1 MKKSVI
7 ILLLLFSLH
16 FSSSAFA
23 EEPQFVTTQNF
34 LAAADSEKGISY
46 TLGSPIADA
55 NGTHYDL
62 VRLTYKGDA
71 SPYTSNITLL
81 FNESEDRVQL
91 MMYNLIN
98 FAEEDSAEVLD
109 EINMLNRQ
117 ISGIK
122 LYVDDSDYSIT
133 VEMYMFVTES
143 TVADATLSAIGF
155 MIGKTD
161 AIYDMLKE
169 YSI

>member
-1 MKKSVI
+1 MKKPII
-7 ILLLLFSLH
+7 ILSLVLSLLFSTT
-16 FSSSAFA
+16 AFA
-23 EEPQFVTTQNF
+23 EEPQYATTRNF
-34 LAAADSEKGISY
+34 LAAADLERGITY
-46 TLGSPIADA
+46 TLKAPITDA
-55 NGTHYDL
+55 NGTNYDL
-62 VRLTYKGDA
+62 VSLTYKGNA
-71 SPYTSNITLL
+71 SPYTSNIMLL
-81 FNESEDRVQL
+81 FNESQDRVQL
-91 MMYNLIN
+91 MMYNLID
-98 FAEEDSAEVLD
+98 FAEEDRAEVLD

>member
-1 MKKSVI
+1 MIRVITDRGKKLVLDSDALHPLVYQRLVHSI
-7 ILLLLFSLH
+7 SL
-16 FSSSAFA
+16 
-23 EEPQFVTTQNF
+23 
-34 LAAADSEKGISY
+34 
-46 TLGSPIADA
+46 
-55 NGTHYDL
+55 THYDL
-62 VRLTYKGDA
+62 VRLTYQGDA

-81 FNESEDRVQL
+81 FHESEDRVQL

-98 FAEEDSAEVLD
+98 FAEEDRTAVLD

-133 VEMYMFVTES
+133 VFVSED
-143 TVADATLSAIGF
+143 TVAEATLSAIGF